1 MQIIRYFYNWYKCM
15 TSTQSNICLLNNNQ
29 TAPVI
34 GKPVKRHLNAETAP
48 AINRGSMTAKAWHNF
63 WIGLLINFKN
73 ILFSNIHLFADPT
86 HKPWQ
91 RAARRRRF
99 VFTLLTLSITTTVTA
114 LFVVLHPG
122 YDNPWLLYGQI
133 ALFAI
138 LSMWIIVGFITA
150 VIGFYVMLFGDRH
163 TMKATSVKNQTLDK
177 NVKTAVIMPICN
189 EDTTTVFAGL
199 RAIAESIKQTG
210 YAHAFD
216 IFILSDSNKPEIIEA
231 EREAWED
238 LRCLL
243 AAQTKDHAPVEIY
256 YRLRTRRTQRKSG
269 NVADF
274 CRRWGKNYQYMVVL
288 DADSVMG
295 GECLVTMAKLMQ
307 ANPDTGIIQ
316 TATQAVG
323 QVTLHAR
330 VQQFASRVVGHIFT
344 LGTQF
349 WQLGEAH
356 YFGHNAI
363 IRVEPFMKH
372 CALAPIKG
380 HGGLSGH
387 ILSHDFV
394 EAALMRRAGYHVWMV
409 SDLKDSYEQ
418 QPPDLLSELQR
429 DRRWCQGNVQNFRLI
444 TQPGINPVH
453 RAMLATGFMAYF
465 SAPLWLLYLAL
476 GTYLWIT
483 LPSAQTQN
491 IINMDIAYLWGAT
504 LSILFMP
511 RILGVL
517 AVLLKNEQRQYGGTL
532 SLLWS
537 SLLEAL
543 IALLQAP
550 IRMVAHSL
558 FVLIA
563 LTGIKLEWKS
573 PPREAVAVPWRIA
586 VSHFAS
592 LIALVSIALAF
603 IIYCDPAALIWLS
616 PVAIPLLLVV
626 PITVW
631 SSQSQLGERIR
642 KQRLLLIPEEAFSP
656 VVLRNTWRHIRHSLK
671 KPRLAIVH
679 AT

>member
-1 MQIIRYFYNWYKCM
+1 MTSIQSDQVLFNDNQATQIIK
-15 TSTQSNICLLNNNQ
+15 TS
-29 TAPVI
+29 A
-34 GKPVKRHLNAETAP
+34 KRHPNAETAP
-48 AINRGSMTAKAWHNF
+48 AINRGSMTAKAWHSF
-63 WIGLLINFKN
+63 WIGLLLNIKN
-73 ILFSNIHLFADPT
+73 ILFSEIHLCADPT

-91 RAARRRRF
+91 RVARQRRF
-99 VFTLLTLSITTTVTA
+99 IFTLLTLSTTAAVTV
-114 LFVVLHPG
+114 LFLELHPE
-122 YDNPWLLYGQI
+122 YKNPWLLYGQI
-133 ALFAI
+133 ALFAV

-150 VIGFYVMLFGDRH
+150 IMGFYVMLFGDRH
-163 TMKATSVKNQTLDK
+163 AMKASSVKDQELNKD
-177 NVKTAVIMPICN
+177 VRTAIIMPICN

-199 RAIAESIKQTG
+199 RAIAESIEQTG
-210 YAHAFD
+210 HTRTFD
-216 IFILSDSNKPEIIEA
+216 IYILSDSNKPEVIEA

-238 LRCLL
+238 LRCIL
-243 AAQTKDHAPVEIY
+243 AAQTKNHDPVEVY

-274 CRRWGKNYQYMVVL
+274 CRRWGKNYQYMIVL

-295 GECLVTMAKLMQ
+295 GECLVTMTKLME
-307 ANPDTGIIQ
+307 ANPDAGIIQ

-380 HGGLSGH
+380 RGGLSGH

-429 DRRWCQGNVQNFRLI
+429 DRRWCQGNIQNFRLI

-465 SAPLWLLYLAL
+465 SAPLWMMYLAL

-483 LPSAQTQN
+483 LPPAQTQG
-491 IINMDIAYLWGAT
+491 IIHMDMAYLWGAT

-537 SLLEAL
+537 SLLETL

-550 IRMVAHSL
+550 IRMVAHTL

-573 PPREAVAVPWRIA
+573 PPREAIAVPWRIA
-586 VSHFAS
+586 VSHFGS
-592 LIALVSIALAF
+592 LIALVSAAIMF
-603 IIYCDPAALIWLS
+603 VVYCDPAAFIWLS

-631 SSQSQLGERIR
+631 SSQSKLGERIR

-656 VVLRNTWRHIRHSLK
+656 AVLRNTWKHIRRSLK
-671 KPRLAIVH
+671 KPELAVIH
-679 AT
+679 TT